1 MDKDFTVKYF
11 CIFAQMSKNEHVFFV
26 LLIYGCL
33 DFFFLNIPDSED
45 IFSFSI
51 D

>member
-11 CIFAQMSKNEHVFFV
+11 CIFAQMSKKKKMNMFFV

-33 DFFFLNIPDSED
+33 DFFSKYSRLQG
-45 IFSFSI
+45 
-51 D
+51 